1 VRQKQTIVQQ
11 ATPRIFTEEHSIYQ
25 KRVAVQQTVQRFQVL
40 QEQHSHTTR
49 NLTEKHLHVAP
60 RIEPFEQHTFV
71 RNRTTKVV
79 RQQAPLMPL
88 EQFTYVEKIIQQN
101 VVRPIYIWAEIK

>member
-1 VRQKQTIVQQ
+1 VHQKNTIVQQ
-11 ATPRIFTEEHSIYQ
+11 AAPRIFAEQHSSYQ
-25 KRVAVQQTVQRFQVL
+25 KHVAVQQSVQRFQVL
-40 QEQHSHTTR
+40 QEQHLHTAR

-71 RNRTTKVV
+71 RNRSTQVV

-88 EQFTYVEKIIQQN
+88 EQFTYVKKIVQQK
-101 VVRPIYIWAEIK
+101 VVRPIYIWAEVK

>member
-11 ATPRIFTEEHSIYQ
+11 AAPRIFAEEHSSCH
-25 KRVAVQQTVQRFQVL
+25 KHTAVQQTVQRFQVT
-40 QEQHSHTTR
+40 QEQHLHTTR

-60 RIEPFEQHTFV
+60 RIEPFEQHTYV
-71 RNRTTKVV
+71 RNRTTQVV

-88 EQFTYVEKIIQQN
+88 EQFTYVKKIIQQK
-101 VVRPIYIWAEIK
+101 VVRPIYIWTEVK